1 MTEPEHKCEDCRR
14 GYLGDDGVTM
24 LCETGPDAY
33 DECPD
38 SRTCADWSERNG

>member
-1 MTEPEHKCEDCRR
+1 MRETVHECGTCRR
-14 GYLGDDGVTM
+14 GYLADDGVTM

-38 SRTCADWSERNG
+38 PPACADWSERDD